1 MSTTQTT
8 TQTTPQTFRA
18 AVVRTPAG
26 PDSIE
31 LVDLPVVDPAAGE
44 VRVRVAAAPVNPV
57 DLGTAGGWFHQV
69 GLIQQAERTGLGWDF
84 AGTVEAVGPGVDLTV
99 GTRVAGLVGGLD
111 RDFGTY
117 AELLVLPAAHVAV
130 VPDDLGLS
138 EAATHALTT
147 LTAAQLVDLL
157 GDGAGRSLLVTGAA
171 GPVGAVVVPLAAER
185 GWQVTGLARAGDEAF
200 VRGLGADFTDTLSTG
215 WDAVAD
221 GATLQADG
229 VALVRDGG
237 LFVGLRPGDVP
248 AAERDVQVV
257 AVGVVPDGRR
267 TAELLDR
274 VAAGELVTRVAGE
287 LPLAEAAEAHRLV
300 AKGGVRGR
308 WVLRP

>member
-1 MSTTQTT
+1 MNATAT
-8 TQTTPQTFRA
+8 TFRA
-18 AVVRTPAG
+18 AVVRTPSG

-31 LVDLPVVDPAAGE
+31 YLDLPVREPAAGE
-44 VRVRVAAAPVNPV
+44 VRVRIAAAPVNPV
-57 DLGTAGGWFHQV
+57 DLGTAGGWFHQI
-69 GLIQQAERTGLGWDF
+69 GLIDQPEHTGLGWDF
-84 AGTVEAVGPGVDLTV
+84 AGTVDAVGAGVDLPL

-117 AELLVLPAAHVAV
+117 AELLVLPAADVAV
-130 VPDDLGLS
+130 VPDDLDLV

-147 LTAAQLVDLL
+147 LTAAQLVDLLSAEL

-171 GPVGAVVVPLAAER
+171 GPVGAVVVRLAGER
-185 GWQVTGLARAGDEAF
+185 GWRVTGLARAADEEF
-200 VRGLGADFTDTLSTG
+200 VRGLGADFTSTATTD

-237 LFVGLRPGDVP
+237 LFVGMRPGDVP
-248 AAERDVQVV
+248 AAERDVRVV

-267 TAELLDR
+267 TAELLAR
-274 VAAGELVTRVAGE
+274 VAAGELPTRVAGV
-287 LPLAEAAEAHRLV
+287 LPLAEAAEAHRRV
-300 AKGGVRGR
+300 AQGGVRGR
-308 WVLRP
+308 YVLVP

>member
-1 MSTTQTT
+1 MNTQSTQ
-8 TQTTPQTFRA
+8 PQTFRA

-31 LVDLPVVDPAAGE
+31 LVDLPVAEPGAGE
-44 VRVRVAAAPVNPV
+44 IRVRVAAAPVNPV
-57 DLGTAGGWFHQV
+57 DLGTAGGWFHQI
-69 GLIQQAERTGLGWDF
+69 GLIDQPERTGLGWDF
-84 AGTVEAVGPGVDLTV
+84 AGTVDAVGAGVDLPV
-99 GTRVAGLVGGLD
+99 GARVAGLVGGLD
-111 RDFGTY
+111 RDYGTY
-117 AELLVLPAAHVAV
+117 AEQLVLPAADVAV
-130 VPDDLGLS
+130 VPDDLGLV

-171 GPVGAVVVPLAAER
+171 GPVGAAVVPLAAER
-185 GWQVTGLARAGDEAF
+185 GWRVTGLARASDEEF
-200 VRGLGADFTDTLSTG
+200 VRGLGADFAGEPSTG

-221 GATLQADG
+221 GAVLQADG

-237 LFVGLRPGDVP
+237 LFVGMRPGDVP
-248 AAERDVQVV
+248 AAERDVRVV
-257 AVGVVPDGRR
+257 TVGVVPDGRR
-267 TAELLDR
+267 TAELLAR
-274 VAAGELVTRVAGE
+274 AAAGEIVTRVAGE
-287 LPLAEAAEAHRLV
+287 LPLAEAAQAHRIV

>member
-1 MSTTQTT
+1 MSTQ
-8 TQTTPQTFRA
+8 QTFRA
-18 AVVRTPAG
+18 AVVRTPSG

-31 LVDLPVVDPAAGE
+31 LVDLPVTEPGPGQ

-57 DLGTAGGWFHQV
+57 DLGTAGGWFHSL
-69 GLIQQAERTGLGWDF
+69 GLIDQPDHTGLGWDF
-84 AGTVEAVGPGVDLTV
+84 AGTVEAVGADVDLPV

-111 RDFGTY
+111 REFGTY
-117 AELLVLPAAHVAV
+117 AELLVLPASDVAV
-130 VPDDLGLS
+130 VPAGLGLV

-157 GDGAGRSLLVTGAA
+157 GDGDGRTLLVTGAA
-171 GPVGAVVVPLAAER
+171 GPVGAAVVPLATER
-185 GWQVTGLARAGDEAF
+185 GWRVTGLARAGDEPF
-200 VRGLGADFTDTLSTG
+200 VRALGADFTTDPEPG

-221 GATLQADG
+221 GAVLQAAG

-237 LFVGLRPGDVP
+237 LFVGLRPADVP
-248 AAERDVQVV
+248 AAERDVRVT

-267 TAELLDR
+267 TADLLAR
-274 VAAGELVTRVAGE
+274 VAAGDIVTRVAGE
-287 LPLAEAAEAHRLV
+287 LPLTEAAEAHRLV

-308 WVLRP
+308 YVLVP

>member
-1 MSTTQTT
+1 MNTQSTQ
-8 TQTTPQTFRA
+8 PRTFRA

-31 LVDLPVVDPAAGE
+31 LVDLPLAEPGAGE
-44 VRVRVAAAPVNPV
+44 IRVRVAAAPVNPV
-57 DLGTAGGWFHQV
+57 DLGTAGGWFHQI
-69 GLIQQAERTGLGWDF
+69 GLIDQPERTGLGWDF
-84 AGTVEAVGPGVDLTV
+84 AGTVDAVGAGVDLPI
-99 GTRVAGLVGGLD
+99 GARVAGLVGGLD

-117 AELLVLPAAHVAV
+117 AEQLVLPAADVAV
-130 VPDDLGLS
+130 IPDDLGLV

-157 GDGAGRSLLVTGAA
+157 GEGEGRALLVTGAA

-185 GWQVTGLARAGDEAF
+185 GWRVTGLARPSDEEF
-200 VRGLGADFTDTLSTG
+200 VRGLGADFLSTLSTG

-221 GATLQADG
+221 GAVLQAEG

-237 LFVGLRPGDVP
+237 LFVGMRPGDVP
-248 AAERDVQVV
+248 PAERDVQIVT
-257 AVGVVPDGRR
+257 VGVVPDGRR
-267 TAELLDR
+267 TTELLAR
-274 VAAGELVTRVAGE
+274 VAAGEIVTRVAGE
-287 LPLAEAAEAHRLV
+287 LPLAQAAEAHRIV